1 MSIRLRDMKL
11 FITVLFLLS
20 SAAVGAEDADLEV
33 DFTSLSH
40 TSNYVLLNGNT
51 TWCPGWSFTTCY
63 SAPASDGTL
72 LVGKTDEPGQFTTQT
87 LPLNGNASVIFEVKK
102 SESGS
107 AAIEAS
113 ITGGGS
119 LLTVAPTTINSDCH
133 IACYVKDGTPS
144 TRLTITGTAGKF
156 YVKNMRVY
164 NIGDAVFYESFDH
177 MSGMENYRFKYINK
191 ARSELCD
198 NSYGTFLTE
207 VYQAYEN
214 IHILYKSANNV
225 HQASS
230 YVMPAISVADNSDA
244 LLTFNVSIYGNASNG
259 EFSLSCSDDTKIASL
274 GVLGLE
280 SNPLTDPQKWI
291 LRGESSNWHDCKI
304 GLKGI
309 SSSTVMTIKGYYVN
323 LDEVLVRPACILDEK
338 ENNDNKVSALSTVLL
353 IRTLTPNIW
362 CPLCLPFDVTQSQ
375 MEVATGTTCELRTLS
390 DVIDGVFMFNK
401 TTSVSAGTPF
411 LVKVNTEVENP
422 VFTGVTIVDTSA
434 DIATGSTAG
443 YSFVGTYSPVSLNT
457 DGTHLFLDKEGNL
470 CQPGTEAGYNRLNGL
485 RAYFV
490 VPEPSE
496 ARVFISDTSAEV
508 SRISNTSTARHNTYD
523 LYGRQIDAS
532 YSKGLHIRNGRKYL
546 IP

>member
-1 MSIRLRDMKL
+1 MFPSIAEAQVLVSETDFSGLKSASDDPVALGTTLPDYPDWEFMRCYKIKFGGL
-11 FITVLFLLS
+11 FVGDSNNPGSFTSAPLGIEGNANIILEVKRSSSGNATIEATLSGGGTLS
-20 SAAVGAEDADLEV
+20 SVV
-33 DFTSLSH
+33 S
-40 TSNYVLLNGNT
+40 
-51 TWCPGWSFTTCY
+51 
-63 SAPASDGTL
+63 
-72 LVGKTDEPGQFTTQT
+72 KTID
-87 LPLNGNASVIFEVKK
+87 K
-102 SESGS
+102 SSYY
-107 AAIEAS
+107 
-113 ITGGGS
+113 
-119 LLTVAPTTINSDCH
+119 H
-133 IACYVKDGTPS
+133 IVYYVKDGTPS

-156 YVKNMRVY
+156 YVNNMRVY
-164 NIGDAVFYESFDH
+164 NIGDVVFYESFDY
-177 MSGMENYRFKYINK
+177 MNNPYGADVFRYRDLASSGD
-191 ARSELCD
+191 CD
-198 NSYGTFLTE
+198 NSEVTE
-207 VYQAYEN
+207 LNEIYQATGN
-214 IHILYKSANNV
+214 IYFCYSSESRKSAYKILRLPV
-225 HQASS
+225 E
-230 YVMPAISVADNSDA
+230 DNSDV
-244 LLTFNVSIYGNASNG
+244 LLSFKVSRYGGSADGKVS
-259 EFSLSCSDDTKIASL
+259 FSCSDDTQISAFNIQGVYSEKIEENTRF
-274 GVLGLE
+274 LE
-280 SNPLTDPQKWI
+280 CDFSESFKWY
-291 LRGESSNWHDCKI
+291 DCKV
-304 GLKGI
+304 GLNGI
-309 SSSTVMTIKGYYVN
+309 CSSTELTIKGYIVN

-443 YSFVGTYSPVSLNT
+443 YSFVGTYSPVPLNT

-470 CQPGTEAGYNRLNGL
+470 CQPGSEEGHNRLNGL

-508 SRISNTSTARHNTYD
+508 SRISNTFTARHNTYD

>member
-1 MSIRLRDMKL
+1 MFPSIAWAQVLVSETDFSGLKSASDDPVALGTTLPDYPDWEFMRCYKIKAGGL
-11 FITVLFLLS
+11 FVGDSNNPGSFTSAPLGIEGNANIILEVKRSSSGNATIEATLSGGGTLS
-20 SAAVGAEDADLEV
+20 SVV
-33 DFTSLSH
+33 S
-40 TSNYVLLNGNT
+40 
-51 TWCPGWSFTTCY
+51 
-63 SAPASDGTL
+63 
-72 LVGKTDEPGQFTTQT
+72 KTID
-87 LPLNGNASVIFEVKK
+87 K
-102 SESGS
+102 SSYY
-107 AAIEAS
+107 
-113 ITGGGS
+113 
-119 LLTVAPTTINSDCH
+119 H
-133 IACYVKDGTPS
+133 IVYYVKDGTPS

-156 YVKNMRVY
+156 YVNNMRVY
-164 NIGDAVFYESFDH
+164 NIGDVVFYESFDY
-177 MSGMENYRFKYINK
+177 MNNPYGADVFRYRDLASIGD
-191 ARSELCD
+191 CD
-198 NSYGTFLTE
+198 NSEVTE
-207 VYQAYEN
+207 LNEIYQATGN
-214 IHILYKSANNV
+214 IYFCYSSESRKSAYKILRLPV
-225 HQASS
+225 E
-230 YVMPAISVADNSDA
+230 DNSDV
-244 LLTFNVSIYGNASNG
+244 LLSFKVSRYGGSADGKVS
-259 EFSLSCSDDTKIASL
+259 FSCSDDTQISAFNIQGVYSEKIEENTRF
-274 GVLGLE
+274 LE
-280 SNPLTDPQKWI
+280 CDFSESFKWY
-291 LRGESSNWHDCKI
+291 DCKV
-304 GLKGI
+304 GLNGI
-309 SSSTVMTIKGYYVN
+309 CSSTELTIKGYIVN

-443 YSFVGTYSPVSLNT
+443 YSFVGTYSPVPLNT

-490 VPEPSE
+490 VPSNTSE

>member
-1 MSIRLRDMKL
+1 MKL
-11 FITVLFLLS
+11 VYRYRLLIAVLFMFPSIAEAQVLVSETDFSGLKSASDDPVALGTTLPDYPDWEFMRCYKIKFGGLFVGDSNNPGSFTSAPLGIEGNANIILEVKRSSSGNATIEATLSGGGTLS
-20 SAAVGAEDADLEV
+20 SVV
-33 DFTSLSH
+33 S
-40 TSNYVLLNGNT
+40 
-51 TWCPGWSFTTCY
+51 
-63 SAPASDGTL
+63 
-72 LVGKTDEPGQFTTQT
+72 KTID
-87 LPLNGNASVIFEVKK
+87 K
-102 SESGS
+102 SSYY
-107 AAIEAS
+107 
-113 ITGGGS
+113 
-119 LLTVAPTTINSDCH
+119 H
-133 IACYVKDGTPS
+133 IVYYVKDGMPS

-156 YVKNMRVY
+156 YVNNMRVY
-164 NIGDAVFYESFDH
+164 NIGDVVFYESFDY
-177 MSGMENYRFKYINK
+177 MNNPYGADVFRYRDLASSGD
-191 ARSELCD
+191 CD
-198 NSYGTFLTE
+198 NSEVTE
-207 VYQAYEN
+207 LNEIYQATGN
-214 IHILYKSANNV
+214 IYFCYSSESRKSAYKILRLPV
-225 HQASS
+225 E
-230 YVMPAISVADNSDA
+230 DNSDV
-244 LLTFNVSIYGNASNG
+244 LLSFKVSRYGGSADGKVS
-259 EFSLSCSDDTKIASL
+259 FSCSDDTQISAFNIQGVYSEKIEENTRF
-274 GVLGLE
+274 LE
-280 SNPLTDPQKWI
+280 CDFSESFKWY
-291 LRGESSNWHDCKI
+291 DCKV
-304 GLKGI
+304 GLNGI
-309 SSSTVMTIKGYYVN
+309 CSSTELTIKGYIVN

-443 YSFVGTYSPVSLNT
+443 YSFVGTYSPVPLNT

-470 CQPGTEAGYNRLNGL
+470 CQPGSEEGHNRLNGL

-490 VPEPSE
+490 VPESSE